1 MGFNDDIIAEF
12 RANDGKVGGNFEGA
26 PILLLHHQGVK
37 SGKKYIAPLVYQA
50 GNDGVTYV
58 FASFA
63 GAPEDPQWFRN
74 LKATPDTS
82 VEIGTET
89 IAVTASEVTGADRD
103 RIWAQQASV
112 MPGFSDYEKKTTR
125 VIPVVAL
132 TPA

>member
-1 MGFNDDIIAEF
+1 MGFNEDIIAEF

-26 PILLLHHQGVK
+26 PMLLLHHKGVK
-37 SGKKYIAPLVYQA
+37 SGKEYITPLVYQA
-50 GNDGVTYV
+50 GKDGVSYI

-63 GAPEDPQWFRN
+63 GAPEDPQWYRN
-74 LKATPDTS
+74 LMANPSTS
-82 VEIGTET
+82 VEIGPDT
-89 IAVTASEVTGADRD
+89 IAVTASEVTGAERD